1 MADVSI
7 PDDIAALESV
17 LCTEE
22 LRRRPAR
29 PPDYQQESRALVA
42 LAQALAESPVNILQT
57 LADTILELT
66 AVGSAGISLL
76 TADDGG
82 ERFYWPAVSGV
93 WKSYIGGGTPRNF
106 GPCGDVLDHNSTLLF
121 CHPERRYT
129 YLQPI
134 TPAVEEALL
143 VPFYVAGKAVGTIWA
158 VSHDPALKFDAEDER
173 LMNTLA
179 VFASSAF
186 QVVNAIESNR
196 RLKLQAHTFDVT
208 LSTITDFA
216 YTFDSKGRFVYVNQ
230 ALLDLWG
237 LKLEEATGK
246 DFFDLK
252 YPDDLAVRLQS
263 QIQQVFKTKCGL
275 KDETSYTSPTG
286 VIGYYEYIFSPV
298 FDAHGNVEAVV
309 GSTRDI
315 SERKRTEEALRDAK
329 TRLVAT
335 LYASEIATWT
345 WDVQRDRMV
354 ADENMARLFSMNKE
368 AASGASIQMYLT
380 AIHPED
386 RSRVEA
392 AISEALT
399 VRDKFYEVDYRL
411 VQADGSI
418 RWVTARGR
426 VEHDA
431 EGKALQFPGVL
442 IDITDRKR
450 AEENF
455 RQLNETL
462 EHQVQARTQEL
473 QARNAEI
480 LQQAGQLRDLS
491 NRLQQSQDNERRR
504 IARELHDS
512 AGQIMVALSM
522 NLASIVQGNP
532 DSHVAEQ
539 LERSQELVQELNKE
553 IRTMSY
559 LLHPPLLDEAGLS
572 GAIGWYLDGLKQRSG
587 LKVDLN
593 ISQDLH
599 RLSDE
604 TELAIFRIVQEC
616 LTNIHRHAGAD
627 TARVDIARHPE
638 DISIEIHDNG
648 KGMSA
653 EKLTNIQYQ
662 RSGVGI
668 TGMRER
674 VRLLNGTM
682 NILSDKSGTKV
693 MVSLPITQESNR
705 YVK

>member
-7 PDDIAALESV
+7 PDDIATLESV

-22 LRRRPAR
+22 LRRRPSR
-29 PPDYQQESRALVA
+29 PPDYQKENRALVS

-66 AVGSAGISLL
+66 SVGSAGISLL
-76 TADDGG
+76 TTDDDGQ
-82 ERFYWPAVSGV
+82 RFYWPAVAGV
-93 WKSYIGGGTPRNF
+93 WKSHIGGGTPRNF

-121 CHPERRYT
+121 SRPERRYP
-129 YLQPI
+129 YLQPV
-134 TPAVEEALL
+134 TPPVEEALL
-143 VPFYVAGKAVGTIWA
+143 VPFYVGGKAAGTIWA

-173 LMNTLA
+173 LMNSLA
-179 VFASSAF
+179 AFASSAV
-186 QVVNAIESNR
+186 QVVTALEDDR
-196 RLKLQAHTFDVT
+196 RLKLQARTFDVT
-208 LSTITDFA
+208 LSAIADFA
-216 YTFDSKGRFVYVNQ
+216 YVFDRKGRFVYANQ

-237 LKLEEATGK
+237 LKLEEAAGK

-252 YPDDLAVRLQS
+252 YPDDLAARLQS
-263 QIQQVFKTKCGL
+263 QIQQVFNTKQSL
-275 KDETSYTSPTG
+275 KDETPYTSPGG
-286 VIGYYEYIFSPV
+286 VDGYYEYIFSPI
-298 FDAHGNVEAVV
+298 FDVHGNVEAVA

-329 TRLVAT
+329 ARLVAT

-345 WDVQRDRMV
+345 WDVQKDRMV
-354 ADENMARLFSMNKE
+354 ADENMARLFSVNKE
-368 AASGASIQMYLT
+368 AANGASIQMYLK

-386 RSRVEA
+386 RARVEA
-392 AISEALT
+392 AVSEALS
-399 VRDKFYEVDYRL
+399 VRDKFYEADHRL

-431 EGKALQFPGVL
+431 EGKALHFPGVL

-462 EHQVQARTQEL
+462 EHQVQSRTQEL

-522 NLASIVQGNP
+522 NLAAIVQGSADP
-532 DSHVAEQ
+532 SVVEQ
-539 LERSQELVQELNKE
+539 LGKSQELVQELNKE

-593 ISQDLH
+593 ISHDLN

-616 LTNIHRHAGAD
+616 LTNIHRHASAD
-627 TARVDIARHPE
+627 TARVDVVRHAE
-638 DISIEIHDNG
+638 NISIEIHDNG
-648 KGMSA
+648 KGISA

-674 VRLLNGTM
+674 VRLLNGSM
-682 NILSDKSGTKV
+682 NILSDKSGTRV
-693 MVSLPITQESNR
+693 IVSLPITERQTA
-705 YVK
+705 V